1 MSHISQHMKILVI
14 DDNPSFGRIF
24 VKRLKLKGF
33 LVDYATTLRDGLR
46 RFETEQFHVVFVDT
60 PFDMISEKQVL
71 ETLQKNNIFNKSSVF
86 LFSSIDINQTD
97 LNEWKTYGLFS
108 YLKKPV
114 KFNEIIKELENV
126 KTDSSYSISK
136 NLPSDDTLSYSDL
149 SIPNSDEKL
158 TQLPNQIRELEQH
171 VEDSTIPDIPSET
184 APTTDTQDSADV
196 ATQQDSPTYDDQ
208 DDNDEAT
215 SEQLEKLTQLQNQ
228 IRELEQ
234 HVEDSTIPDIPSE
247 TAPTTDTQ
255 DSADVATQQDSPT
268 YDDQDDNDEAT
279 SEQLEKLTQ
288 LQNQIRELEQHVEDS
303 TIPDIPSETAPTTDT
318 QDSADVATQ
327 QDFSDMKVDSF
338 TEKMTAFQ
346 SIITTLKSF
355 NSLDFGTNTS
365 NPILVRNDDV
375 SKTTIE
381 QEIKDTLSEIDL
393 LRKDL
398 LLLDAASSQDT
409 DGKKKRKIT
418 TMSQNDAPKSGKK
431 PSIKKTTKKTRKTT
445 KKTRKTKN

>member
-1 MSHISQHMKILVI
+1 MSHILQHMKILVI
-14 DDNPSFGRIF
+14 DDNPLFGRIF

-46 RFETEQFHVVFVDT
+46 RFETEQFHVVFIDT

-71 ETLQKNNIFNKSSVF
+71 ETLQKNDIFNKSSVF

-97 LNEWKTYGLFS
+97 LNEWKTSGLFS

-126 KTDSSYSISK
+126 KIDLSYSISK
-136 NLPSDDTLSYSDL
+136 NPPSDDTLSYSDL
-149 SIPNSDEKL
+149 SVSNSDEKL
-158 TQLPNQIRELEQH
+158 TQLQNQIRELEQH

-184 APTTDTQDSADV
+184 APAADTQDSADV
-196 ATQQDSPTYDDQ
+196 AIRQASSTYDDQ
-208 DDNDEAT
+208 DDDDEAT

-247 TAPTTDTQ
+247 TAPAADTQ
-255 DSADVATQQDSPT
+255 DSADVATRQ
-268 YDDQDDNDEAT
+268 
-279 SEQLEKLTQ
+279 
-288 LQNQIRELEQHVEDS
+288 V
-303 TIPDIPSETAPTTDT
+303 
-318 QDSADVATQ
+318 
-327 QDFSDMKVDSF
+327 FSDMKVDSF

-365 NPILVRNDDV
+365 NPIPVRNDDV

-398 LLLDAASSQDT
+398 LLLDEASSQDT

-418 TMSQNDAPKSGKK
+418 TMSQNNPPKSGKK

-445 KKTRKTKN
+445 KKTRKTKKLASS